1 MFHTKIIREKCIY
14 FVLTEHILFI
24 ISARSQ
30 YWIMLGRLGFSLFQL
45 KLSII
50 YTDNFC
56 LVSLSYVERDNK
68 KRKQNMFPFDF
79 FVIDH
84 FVANFDQK
92 MLEKRD
98 IKKNIFSMALG
109 RTYAWIS
116 IFFLLQIRSE
126 SIKITCIKNLL
137 DLVRKWFLLRNTQI
151 KKVFT
156 LVSFGVLDTT

>member
-1 MFHTKIIREKCIY
+1 
-14 FVLTEHILFI
+14 
-24 ISARSQ
+24 
-30 YWIMLGRLGFSLFQL
+30 MLGRLGFSLLQL
-45 KLSII
+45 NLSII

-84 FVANFDQK
+84 FVTNFDQK

-109 RTYAWIS
+109 RTCMNFNS
-116 IFFLLQIRSE
+116 FFCYRYVQNQL
-126 SIKITCIKNLL
+126 K
-137 DLVRKWFLLRNTQI
+137 
-151 KKVFT
+151 
-156 LVSFGVLDTT
+156 

>member
-1 MFHTKIIREKCIY
+1 MTIY
-14 FVLTEHILFI
+14 NLWIHNTSWLYGRQGVAICLTETPWLNCFFVKLVC
-24 ISARSQ
+24 ISLSIRARSQ
-30 YWIMLGRLGFSLFQL
+30 YWAMLGRLGFSLFQL

-98 IKKNIFSMALG
+98 IEKNIFSMAFMHEFQF
-109 RTYAWIS
+109 
-116 IFFLLQIRSE
+116 FFLLQIRSE
-126 SIKITCIKNLL
+126 SIKITCKP
-137 DLVRKWFLLRNTQI
+137 VRFGPKMVPPTQH
-151 KKVFT
+151 T
-156 LVSFGVLDTT
+156 N

>member
-1 MFHTKIIREKCIY
+1 MLAASKILDAHPLLWHHQRWAKQQ
-14 FVLTEHILFI
+14 LILFSFLVRI
-24 ISARSQ
+24 VFLVHFISGIFLSKILNCARSQ
-30 YWIMLGRLGFSLFQL
+30 YWAMLGRLGFSLFQL

-68 KRKQNMFPFDF
+68 KWKQNMFPFDF

-109 RTYAWIS
+109 RTCAWIS
-116 IFFLLQIRSE
+116 ILFSATDTFRIN
-126 SIKITCIKNLL
+126 KN
-137 DLVRKWFLLRNTQI
+137 NM
-151 KKVFT
+151 
-156 LVSFGVLDTT
+156 

>member
-1 MFHTKIIREKCIY
+1 
-14 FVLTEHILFI
+14 
-24 ISARSQ
+24 
-30 YWIMLGRLGFSLFQL
+30 MLGRLGFSLFQL

-98 IKKNIFSMALG
+98 IKKYIFSMALG
-109 RTYAWIS
+109 RTYTWIS
-116 IFFLLQIRSE
+116 ILFSA
-126 SIKITCIKNLL
+126 T
-137 DLVRKWFLLRNTQI
+137 
-151 KKVFT
+151 
-156 LVSFGVLDTT
+156 DTFRIN

>member
-1 MFHTKIIREKCIY
+1 
-14 FVLTEHILFI
+14 
-24 ISARSQ
+24 
-30 YWIMLGRLGFSLFQL
+30 MLGRLGFSLFQL

-92 MLEKRD
+92 MLEKWD

-109 RTYAWIS
+109 RTS
-116 IFFLLQIRSE
+116 HEFQFFFLLQIRSE
-126 SIKITCIKNLL
+126 SIKITCKP
-137 DLVRKWFLLRNTQI
+137 VRFGPKMVPPTQH
-151 KKVFT
+151 T
-156 LVSFGVLDTT
+156 N

>member
-1 MFHTKIIREKCIY
+1 
-14 FVLTEHILFI
+14 
-24 ISARSQ
+24 
-30 YWIMLGRLGFSLFQL
+30 MLGRLGLSLFQL

-92 MLEKRD
+92 CL
-98 IKKNIFSMALG
+98 KNGTSK
-109 RTYAWIS
+109 RTYFQW
-116 IFFLLQIRSE
+116 L
-126 SIKITCIKNLL
+126 
-137 DLVRKWFLLRNTQI
+137 
-151 KKVFT
+151 
-156 LVSFGVLDTT
+156 

>member
-1 MFHTKIIREKCIY
+1 MISEHYFAHYFYEHSGKNNKIPRIFKQQFLKNRIC
-14 FVLTEHILFI
+14 
-24 ISARSQ
+24 ARSQ
-30 YWIMLGRLGFSLFQL
+30 YRAMLGRLGFSLFQL
-45 KLSII
+45 KLGII

-68 KRKQNMFPFDF
+68 KQKQNMFPFDF

-109 RTYAWIS
+109 RTYA
-116 IFFLLQIRSE
+116 
-126 SIKITCIKNLL
+126 
-137 DLVRKWFLLRNTQI
+137 
-151 KKVFT
+151 
-156 LVSFGVLDTT
+156 

>member
-1 MFHTKIIREKCIY
+1 
-14 FVLTEHILFI
+14 
-24 ISARSQ
+24 
-30 YWIMLGRLGFSLFQL
+30 MLGRLGFSLFQL
-45 KLSII
+45 KFSII

-56 LVSLSYVERDNK
+56 LVSLSYVERDDNK

-92 MLEKRD
+92 MLEKWD

-116 IFFLLQIRSE
+116 ILFFA
-126 SIKITCIKNLL
+126 T
-137 DLVRKWFLLRNTQI
+137 
-151 KKVFT
+151 
-156 LVSFGVLDTT
+156 DTFRIN

>member
-1 MFHTKIIREKCIY
+1 MLGGGAASHVDLGAEGDIRPPATIQQHYTC
-14 FVLTEHILFI
+14 
-24 ISARSQ
+24 ARSQ
-30 YWIMLGRLGFSLFQL
+30 YWAMLGRLGFSLFQL

-50 YTDNFC
+50 YTDNLN

-109 RTYAWIS
+109 RTYA
-116 IFFLLQIRSE
+116 
-126 SIKITCIKNLL
+126 
-137 DLVRKWFLLRNTQI
+137 
-151 KKVFT
+151 
-156 LVSFGVLDTT
+156 

>member
-1 MFHTKIIREKCIY
+1 
-14 FVLTEHILFI
+14 
-24 ISARSQ
+24 
-30 YWIMLGRLGFSLFQL
+30 MLGRLGFSLFQL

-92 MLEKRD
+92 NAWKTGHQKEH
-98 IKKNIFSMALG
+98 IFNG
-109 RTYAWIS
+109 FR
-116 IFFLLQIRSE
+116 
-126 SIKITCIKNLL
+126 
-137 DLVRKWFLLRNTQI
+137 
-151 KKVFT
+151 
-156 LVSFGVLDTT
+156 

>member
-1 MFHTKIIREKCIY
+1 MNLRIFCYPFNRSYFTKSLVCLISRKQ
-14 FVLTEHILFI
+14 L
-24 ISARSQ
+24 SARSQ
-30 YWIMLGRLGFSLFQL
+30 YWAMLGRLGFSLFQL

-56 LVSLSYVERDNK
+56 LVSLSYVEKDNK

-98 IKKNIFSMALG
+98 IKKNIFSMVLG
-109 RTYAWIS
+109 RTYA
-116 IFFLLQIRSE
+116 
-126 SIKITCIKNLL
+126 
-137 DLVRKWFLLRNTQI
+137 
-151 KKVFT
+151 
-156 LVSFGVLDTT
+156 

>member
-1 MFHTKIIREKCIY
+1 MHLLFFLLMISNFVFVNIFVSYLYNMYNWGACLESSAGHWSSLNPSIKI
-14 FVLTEHILFI
+14 
-24 ISARSQ
+24 SQ
-30 YWIMLGRLGFSLFQL
+30 TNKLGFSLFQL

-116 IFFLLQIRSE
+116 ILFSA
-126 SIKITCIKNLL
+126 T
-137 DLVRKWFLLRNTQI
+137 
-151 KKVFT
+151 
-156 LVSFGVLDTT
+156 DTFRIN

>member
-1 MFHTKIIREKCIY
+1 MSDFLQTKTILISVLSLTWWIY
-14 FVLTEHILFI
+14 SNDPTASFYFPETSFRTSLIKTSIC
-24 ISARSQ
+24 AKSQ
-30 YWIMLGRLGFSLFQL
+30 YWAMLGRLGFSLFQL

-116 IFFLLQIRSE
+116 ILLSA
-126 SIKITCIKNLL
+126 T
-137 DLVRKWFLLRNTQI
+137 
-151 KKVFT
+151 
-156 LVSFGVLDTT
+156 DTFRIN

>member
-1 MFHTKIIREKCIY
+1 MEYKKTVAKIKW
-14 FVLTEHILFI
+14 
-24 ISARSQ
+24 Q
-30 YWIMLGRLGFSLFQL
+30 KNDFSPLYSPL
-45 KLSII
+45 
-50 YTDNFC
+50 

-68 KRKQNMFPFDF
+68 KWKQNMFPFDF

-116 IFFLLQIRSE
+116 ILFSA
-126 SIKITCIKNLL
+126 T
-137 DLVRKWFLLRNTQI
+137 
-151 KKVFT
+151 
-156 LVSFGVLDTT
+156 DTFRIN

>member
-1 MFHTKIIREKCIY
+1 MLFYFIGYGTCLPINKVCIY
-14 FVLTEHILFI
+14 LLLFI
-24 ISARSQ
+24 HSFIHLLIDWLIYLFIHLFIHLCARSQ
-30 YWIMLGRLGFSLFQL
+30 YWAMLGRLGFSLFQL

-56 LVSLSYVERDNK
+56 SVSLSYVERDNK
-68 KRKQNMFPFDF
+68 KRKQNMLPFDF

-98 IKKNIFSMALG
+98 IKKTIFSMALG

-116 IFFLLQIRSE
+116 ILFSV
-126 SIKITCIKNLL
+126 T
-137 DLVRKWFLLRNTQI
+137 
-151 KKVFT
+151 
-156 LVSFGVLDTT
+156 DTFRIN

>member
-1 MFHTKIIREKCIY
+1 
-14 FVLTEHILFI
+14 
-24 ISARSQ
+24 
-30 YWIMLGRLGFSLFQL
+30 MLGRLGFSLFQL

-109 RTYAWIS
+109 RSYAWIS
-116 IFFLLQIRSE
+116 ILFSA
-126 SIKITCIKNLL
+126 T
-137 DLVRKWFLLRNTQI
+137 
-151 KKVFT
+151 
-156 LVSFGVLDTT
+156 DTFRIN

>member
-1 MFHTKIIREKCIY
+1 MEKTYGSHEPNNKTKKTKNLRCTIY
-14 FVLTEHILFI
+14 SRLDDLSSLAPTGGVICRIAGKVTACKAGFSL
-24 ISARSQ
+24 SARSQ

-68 KRKQNMFPFDF
+68 KQKQNMFPFDF

-109 RTYAWIS
+109 RTYA
-116 IFFLLQIRSE
+116 
-126 SIKITCIKNLL
+126 
-137 DLVRKWFLLRNTQI
+137 
-151 KKVFT
+151 
-156 LVSFGVLDTT
+156 

>member
-1 MFHTKIIREKCIY
+1 MSPYFREISVSPLSLKITSLLQSKHGALSLDQLVSVYHVTPSIIPIDSINIR
-14 FVLTEHILFI
+14 
-24 ISARSQ
+24 ARSQ

-45 KLSII
+45 KLSTI

-68 KRKQNMFPFDF
+68 KRKQKMFPFDF

-116 IFFLLQIRSE
+116 IFFSA
-126 SIKITCIKNLL
+126 T
-137 DLVRKWFLLRNTQI
+137 
-151 KKVFT
+151 
-156 LVSFGVLDTT
+156 DTFRIN

>member
-1 MFHTKIIREKCIY
+1 MQGYFLSELIITKNCLQGVLKSVNGVESYRLLKIMKVCVY
-14 FVLTEHILFI
+14 FNALDYVC
-24 ISARSQ
+24 ARSQ

-56 LVSLSYVERDNK
+56 IVSLSNVERDNK
-68 KRKQNMFPFDF
+68 KQKQNMFPFDF

-98 IKKNIFSMALG
+98 IKKNIFSMAFG
-109 RTYAWIS
+109 RTCAWIS
-116 IFFLLQIRSE
+116 ILFSA
-126 SIKITCIKNLL
+126 T
-137 DLVRKWFLLRNTQI
+137 
-151 KKVFT
+151 
-156 LVSFGVLDTT
+156 DTFRIN

>member
-1 MFHTKIIREKCIY
+1 MLFCFVFVFYWNVSSIDMAQVSHQKKGWQCVLLLRYNRVKHKATWNWGEAVGRSVIIR
-14 FVLTEHILFI
+14 
-24 ISARSQ
+24 ARSQ

-56 LVSLSYVERDNK
+56 SVSLSYVERDNK
-68 KRKQNMFPFDF
+68 KQKQNMFPFDF

-109 RTYAWIS
+109 RTYA
-116 IFFLLQIRSE
+116 
-126 SIKITCIKNLL
+126 
-137 DLVRKWFLLRNTQI
+137 
-151 KKVFT
+151 
-156 LVSFGVLDTT
+156 